1 MQTIQNL
8 FASRYV
14 LAVVVVVG
22 VPIALVGYI
31 LLVEAV
37 VKRLGRTA
45 GVRIRPWLWLGP
57 ALLFLGVFLLYP
69 TISTVIQSFKNST
82 GDKYVGLENYRW
94 FFTTDATLLA
104 LRNNVLWA
112 VLLPALVVGLGLMIA
127 VLADRV
133 RYERVVK
140 TVIFLPMAISF
151 VAAGVIWKLMY
162 DIDPTTGTLNA
173 ILHAVGQSPIAWLST
188 TSINNFMLIF
198 VGVWMLAGFAMVIL
212 SAGLKGIPIELM
224 EAARIDGCNEWQ
236 VFRKISLPLLRPT
249 TAVVATTVVIFAL
262 KTFDI
267 VYVMTNG
274 NFNTQVIGYQMYKE
288 LFNNGQP
295 GRSATVAVVLLIA
308 TVPVMLVNVRR
319 FRQQE
324 AVR

>member
-1 MQTIQNL
+1 MQIVSNL
-8 FASRYV
+8 FANRLF
-14 LAVVVVVG
+14 LAIFVVFG
-22 VPIALVGYI
+22 VPLCLVGYI
-31 LLVEAV
+31 LLVEIV
-37 VKRLGRTA
+37 VSRLGRKPA
-45 GVRIRPWLWLGP
+45 AAIRPWLWLGP
-57 ALLFLGVFLLYP
+57 ALLFLGVFLLFP
-69 TISTVIQSFKNST
+69 TISTIVSSFK
-82 GDKYVGLENYRW
+82 DKAGVEWVGLDNYHW
-94 FFTTDATLLA
+94 FFTTEGTLLA

-112 VLLPALVVGLGLMIA
+112 VFLPLLVVTLGLVIA

-133 RYERVVK
+133 KYERVVK
-140 TVIFLPMAISF
+140 TTIFLPMAISF

-173 ILHAVGQSPIAWLST
+173 VVNAFGQDPVAWLST
-188 TSINNFMLIF
+188 PSIDNFMLIF

-212 SAGLKGIPIELM
+212 SSGLKGISTELL

-267 VYVMTNG
+267 VYVMTSG

-288 LFNNGQP
+288 LFAYGDP
-295 GRSATVAVVLLIA
+295 ARSATVAVVLLLA
-308 TVPVMLVNVRR
+308 TVPVMMVNVRR

>member
-212 SAGLKGIPIELM
+212 SAGLKGIPVELQ

-308 TVPVMLVNVRR
+308 TVPVMMINVRR

>member
-1 MQTIQNL
+1 MQTIEDL
-8 FASRYV
+8 FANRFA

-22 VPIALVGYI
+22 VPLGLVGYI
-31 LLVEAV
+31 VLVEAIV
-37 VKRLGRTA
+37 SRLGRRSA
-45 GVRIRPWLWLGP
+45 ARIRPWLWLGP
-57 ALLFLGVFLLYP
+57 ALFFLGVFLLYP
-69 TISTVIQSFKNST
+69 TIDTIVQSFKNSN
-82 GDKYVGLENYRW
+82 GDAFVGVENYRW
-94 FFTTDATLLA
+94 FFTTGSTLLA
-104 LRNNVLWA
+104 LRNSVLWA
-112 VLLPALVVGLGLMIA
+112 VVLPALVVALGLFVA

-133 RYERVVK
+133 KYERVVK
-140 TVIFLPMAISF
+140 TVIFLPLAISF

-173 ILHAVGQSPIAWLST
+173 VVHAVGQEPIGWLSSP
-188 TSINNFMLIF
+188 SINNFMLIF

-212 SAGLKGIPIELM
+212 SAGLKGISVELL

-267 VYVMTNG
+267 VYVMTSG
-274 NFNTQVIGYQMYKE
+274 NFNTEVIGYRMYKE
-288 LFNNGQP
+288 LFAYGNP
-295 GRSATVAVVLLIA
+295 GRSATAAVVLLLA
-308 TVPVMLVNVRR
+308 TVPVMLINVRR

>member
-1 MQTIQNL
+1 MQTN
-8 FASRYV
+8 RV
-14 LAVVVVVG
+14 LLAIFVVAG
-22 VPIALVGYI
+22 VPLCLVGYI
-31 LLVEAV
+31 LLVEGGV
-37 VKRLGRTA
+37 GRLGRRPA
-45 GVRIRPWLWLGP
+45 AAIRPWLWLGP

-69 TISTVIQSFKNST
+69 TINTILQSFKNSDGT
-82 GDKYVGLENYRW
+82 KYVGLENYKW
-94 FFTTDATLLA
+94 FFTTSDTLVA

-112 VLLPALVVGLGLMIA
+112 VFLPLLVVTLGLVIA

-133 RYERVVK
+133 KYERVVK
-140 TVIFLPMAISF
+140 TAIFLPMAISF

-173 ILHAVGQSPIAWLST
+173 VVKAVGHDPIAWLST
-188 TSINNFMLIF
+188 PSINNFMLIF

-212 SAGLKGIPIELM
+212 SAGLKGISTELL

-267 VYVMTNG
+267 VYVMTSG

-288 LFNNGQP
+288 LFAFGNP
-295 GRSATVAVVLLIA
+295 ARSATVAVVLLLA
-308 TVPVMLVNVRR
+308 TVPVMMVNIRR